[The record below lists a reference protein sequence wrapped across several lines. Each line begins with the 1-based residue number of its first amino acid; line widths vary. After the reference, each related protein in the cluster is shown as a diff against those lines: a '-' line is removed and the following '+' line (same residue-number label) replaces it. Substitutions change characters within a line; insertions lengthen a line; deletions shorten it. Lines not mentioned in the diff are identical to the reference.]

1 MNGIRAR
8 KIIENFHA
16 VISANN
22 SQPAPLPINIMKS
35 ENLNDITDLKF
46 STLLKKQINT
56 LINLIIKIK
65 DNLFK
70 KFF

>member
-22 SQPAPLPINIMKS
+22 SHPAPRPINIMKS

>member
-16 VISANN
+16 VMSANN
-22 SQPAPLPINIMKS
+22 AQPAPRPINIMKS

-46 STLLKKQINT
+46 STLL
-56 LINLIIKIK
+56 
-65 DNLFK
+65 
-70 KFF
+70 